1 VQWFELGGSLKIRE
15 DSTSAETLA
24 GLKKIQGL
32 LDKTR
37 VLGIRAKNSP
47 ALAASAGEFIL
58 EGLYAHRRIGR
69 SEERGF
75 MIEERKKPP
84 VMKDEYQTPHKRPYN

>member
-1 VQWFELGGSLKIRE
+1 MGGSLKISE
-15 DSTSAETLA
+15 SSSSAEVVA

-32 LDKTR
+32 IEKTA
-37 VLGIRAKNSP
+37 VLGVRAKDAP
-47 ALAASAGEFIL
+47 GLAASAGEFIL

-75 MIEERKKPP
+75 MVEERRQPGPVKGETRPP
-84 VMKDEYQTPHKRPYN
+84 YKRQYN